1 VAPVFGP
8 ESEEEIMNGM
18 TKGLALAA
26 ALTALQGCSWLGF
39 GDKSDIVSGHNER
52 PLIDQQ
58 AKVEKDADLKDAV
71 IGFDT
76 VYFDYDKA
84 TLRAEALPV
93 LTHLAKWMEGHP
105 DVRLRISGHA
115 DERGTREY
123 NLALGDRRAAT
134 VRNYLASLGVPAQ
147 RLDTVSYGKERPAV
161 AGSNEDAWAKNRR
174 AVAELE

>member
-1 VAPVFGP
+1 
-8 ESEEEIMNGM
+8 MNGVM
-18 TKGLALAA
+18 KGLAVATA
-26 ALTALQGCSWLGF
+26 VVALQGCSWLF
-39 GDKSDIVSGHNER
+39 GDDKGTVAGGAGER
-52 PLIDQQ
+52 PAVEQ
-58 AKVEKDADLKDAV
+58 ADRKPVKQEGGDTFL

-76 VYFDYDKA
+76 VYFDYDKT

-93 LTHLAKWMEGHP
+93 LTHLAKWMSEHP
-105 DVRLRISGHA
+105 DVRVRIAGHA

-123 NLALGDRRAAT
+123 NLALGDRRATT

-161 AGSNEDAWAKNRR
+161 VGSNQDAWAKNRR